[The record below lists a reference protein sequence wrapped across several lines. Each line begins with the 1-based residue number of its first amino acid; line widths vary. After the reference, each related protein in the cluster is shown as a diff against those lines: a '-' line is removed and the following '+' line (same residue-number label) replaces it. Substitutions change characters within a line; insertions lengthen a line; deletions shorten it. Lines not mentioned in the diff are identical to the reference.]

1 MAVGTTAPSENRLH
15 VAAPEHEVAYQDIVA
30 LVRKHGEHLG
40 AVEMLAIAAN
50 MLGKLCAI
58 QDQRSLTPAIVM
70 EIVAQNVEE
79 GNRQAVANIQQSK
92 GSA

>member
-1 MAVGTTAPSENRLH
+1 MKTKLH
-15 VAAPEHEVAYQDIVA
+15 RANPEHEVAYQDIVA
-30 LVRKHGEHLG
+30 LVRKHGEHLS

-50 MLGKLCAI
+50 MLGKLCAM
-58 QDQRSLTPAIVM
+58 QDQRSLTPAMVM

>member
-1 MAVGTTAPSENRLH
+1 MKTRLH

-30 LVRKHGEHLG
+30 LVRKHGEHLS

-50 MLGKLCAI
+50 MLGKLCAM
-58 QDQRSLTPAIVM
+58 QDQRSLTPAMVM

>member
-1 MAVGTTAPSENRLH
+1 MKTKLH
-15 VAAPEHEVAYQDIVA
+15 TAAPEHEVAYQDIVA
-30 LVRKHGEHLG
+30 LVRKHGEHLS

-50 MLGKLCAI
+50 MLGKLCAM
-58 QDQRSLTPAIVM
+58 QDQRSLTPAMVM

-79 GNRQAVANIQQSK
+79 GNRQAVAEVMKSE

>member
-1 MAVGTTAPSENRLH
+1 MKTRLH

-30 LVRKHGEHLG
+30 LVRKHGEHLS

-50 MLGKLCAI
+50 MLGQLCAM
-58 QDQRSLTPAIVM
+58 QDQRSLTPAMVM

>member
-1 MAVGTTAPSENRLH
+1 MKTKLH

-30 LVRKHGEHLG
+30 LVRKHAENLSS
-40 AVEMLAIAAN
+40 VEMLAIAAN
-50 MLGKLCAI
+50 MLGKLVAM
-58 QDQRSLTPAIVM
+58 QDQRALTPAMAM

-79 GNRQAVANIQQSK
+79 GNRQVLAQIQQSR

>member
-1 MAVGTTAPSENRLH
+1 MKTRLH

-30 LVRKHGEHLG
+30 LVRKHGEHLS

-50 MLGKLCAI
+50 MLGKLCAM
-58 QDQRSLTPAIVM
+58 QDQRSLTPAMVM

-79 GNRQAVANIQQSK
+79 GNRQAVAEVMKSE

>member
-1 MAVGTTAPSENRLH
+1 MNWGCRENPPARRRPR
-15 VAAPEHEVAYQDIVA
+15 ARVAYQDIVA
-30 LVRKHGEHLG
+30 LVRKHGEHLS

-50 MLGKLCAI
+50 MLGKLCAM
-58 QDQRSLTPAIVM
+58 QDQRSLTPAMVM